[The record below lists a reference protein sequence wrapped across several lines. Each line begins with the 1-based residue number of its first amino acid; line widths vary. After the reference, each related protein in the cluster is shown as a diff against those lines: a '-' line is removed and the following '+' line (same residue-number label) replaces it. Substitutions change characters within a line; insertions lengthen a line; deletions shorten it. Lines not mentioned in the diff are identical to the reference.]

1 VALGESVASAAVP
14 PALATAASNGAVGAS
29 AAVLAKAI
37 LKTMWWT
44 KMKMAAI
51 LLLTVG
57 VIGLGAGWALLGAG
71 ADRQPGPQASASTN
85 AEQPKAPELP
95 EKIRGQK
102 VLVAFDVWG
111 PSGGQDEIQRRTTQI
126 EQALKHAGVELV
138 EKVSATMYLV
148 DTKGRKPTE
157 VLKDLHYRQGAMV
170 FKDGQYLEALPY
182 ENFYH
187 KGQILRPE
195 PFACLWW
202 GSASGDR
209 EQMKRDIDKYSSM
222 PGVVAETFDA
232 GTGQGNNT
240 RLKLLPAKGKTL
252 LEVFLLVPQ
261 AGFHYSEKKAH
272 E

>member
-1 VALGESVASAAVP
+1 
-14 PALATAASNGAVGAS
+14 
-29 AAVLAKAI
+29 
-37 LKTMWWT
+37 M
-44 KMKMAAI
+44 
-51 LLLTVG
+51 
-57 VIGLGAGWALLGAG
+57 
-71 ADRQPGPQASASTN
+71 
-85 AEQPKAPELP
+85 
-95 EKIRGQK
+95 
-102 VLVAFDVWG
+102 F
-111 PSGGQDEIQRRTTQI
+111 
-126 EQALKHAGVELV
+126 
-138 EKVSATMYLV
+138 LV
-148 DTKGRKPTE
+148 DTKGHKPAE

-170 FKDGQYLEALPY
+170 FKDAQYVEALSY

-202 GSASGDR
+202 GSGSGGR
-209 EQMKRDIDKYSSM
+209 EQMKRDIDEYSSM
-222 PGVVAETFDA
+222 PGVVAETFEA